1 MSNRLIHMVAVI
13 GALMRVSCSAPVI
26 GAEAHGG
33 AKGRRAPDYLSGDEA
48 RSASLYRDVL
58 PTVVTIFTEKKVIQ
72 KENQVQQQSLGS
84 GVIVSA
90 ENHVL
95 TAAHVVQGANVIL
108 VKTSDGKKRPAKL
121 LFSEV
126 SADIALLQFITIE
139 PERPHAKIGDSDR
152 LAVGQMAFAIG
163 SPYGL
168 ENSFSVG
175 YISGFHEFNRLYDG
189 TIKAEF
195 IQTDAAINIGNSGG
209 PIFNSQAEVIGI
221 ASRIITQSGGFQG
234 LGFVVAIN
242 TAKQLMALE
251 DRVWMG
257 IASSIITQSGGFQGL
272 GLVVAINTAKQLM
285 ALEDRV
291 WLGIEGVFLNRQV
304 IATIMNHDLEGGLLI
319 ERVAKGSPADKAG
332 LRGGAF
338 AGRLMGREFLLG
350 GDLIIQFNTHEICH
364 LECLIEAKK
373 HLSGIDK
380 IPVTYMR
387 EGIEITTVIDVSQS
401 RRNFLKK

>member
-1 MSNRLIHMVAVI
+1 MSNRLVNIMIVI
-13 GALMRVSCSAPVI
+13 GAFMLLSCSAPVI
-26 GAEAHGG
+26 NAEEHGG
-33 AKGRRAPDYLSGDEA
+33 TKGRRAPDYLSGDEA
-48 RSASLYRDVL
+48 RSAALYRDAL

-72 KENQVQQQSLGS
+72 KENEIQAQSLGS

-95 TAAHVVQGANVIL
+95 TAAHVVQGADVIL
-108 VKTSDGKKRPAKL
+108 IKTSDGKQRQAKL
-121 LFSEV
+121 LFSEA
-126 SADIALLQFITIE
+126 SADIALLQFVTLE
-139 PERPHAKIGDSDR
+139 PDRPYANIGDSDR
-152 LAVGQMAFAIG
+152 LAVGQRAFAIG

-195 IQTDAAINIGNSGG
+195 IQTDAAINSGNSGG

-257 IASSIITQSGGFQGL
+257 I
-272 GLVVAINTAKQLM
+272 
-285 ALEDRV
+285 
-291 WLGIEGVFLNRQV
+291 EGVFLNRQV
-304 IATIMNHDLEGGLLI
+304 ISSIMNHDLEGGLLI

-332 LRGGAF
+332 LRGGSF
-338 AGRLMGREFLLG
+338 PGRLMGREFLLG
-350 GDLIIQFNTHEICH
+350 GDLIIQFNTHEVCH
-364 LECLIEAKK
+364 LECLLEAKK
-373 HLSGIDK
+373 HLSGLDE
-380 IPVTYMR
+380 IPVTYLR
-387 EGIEITTVIDVSQS
+387 EGIEMTTVVDVSQS
-401 RRNFLKK
+401 RKNYLKK